1 MDIHFFHISDHI
13 SSSILFHGHININM
27 IHQIYVDMILNGF
40 QFEIISRCSILEIA
54 LKEHKRKWSC
64 LFASISKTYKTIASK

>member
-1 MDIHFFHISDHI
+1 
-13 SSSILFHGHININM
+13 M
-27 IHQIYVDMILNGF
+27 IHQIYVDMILIGF

-64 LFASISKTYKTIASK
+64 LFASISKTCKTIASK